1 MRIKYPVK
9 KKKSFKENIIHILP
23 MMFDNM
29 MRYKAMVA
37 GHPRM
42 KNQLHRMRISGKPIR
57 YLMEIMDSTFGKEFK
72 NCLMDIKGLI
82 ELMGDI
88 HDCDV
93 FVTELNAYIT
103 ELRAYNR
110 TKHKSYEKF
119 NTSEISKLI
128 NELKEKRNN
137 AFHVLCQTFDK
148 WDKENIRE
156 KLINS
161 MKSDKIN
168 EINYF
173 KTVS

>member
-1 MRIKYPVK
+1 MSFKYQVK
-9 KKKSFKENIIHILP
+9 KKKSFKENIIHILL

-72 NCLMDIKGLI
+72 NCLLEIKSVI

-93 FVTELNAYIT
+93 FVMELNGYIA
-103 ELRAYNR
+103 ELRTYNR

-119 NTSEISKLI
+119 NSIEIVKLV
-128 NELKEKRNN
+128 NVLKEKRNKDFN
-137 AFHVLCQTFDK
+137 VLCNTFLR
-148 WDKENIRE
+148 WENEKFRE
-156 KLINS
+156 KLIYS

-173 KTVS
+173 KIG